1 MYDGTCVTTV
11 HFGMLRPLAH
21 GTRLATDYPEA
32 AKRRAKAA
40 ACDANNYDFMTWAAS
55 TRGGIGREAAAW
67 FTTNFDAKLARASS
81 DSERWRVSGERK
93 RFLQVHSTIIARR
106 NFAIFDNNAHPK
118 MGGGMPR
125 APPEQFE

>member
-1 MYDGTCVTTV
+1 MGWDIWPSLQGV
-11 HFGMLRPLAH
+11 
-21 GTRLATDYPEA
+21 
-32 AKRRAKAA
+32 
-40 ACDANNYDFMTWAAS
+40 
-55 TRGGIGREAAAW
+55 
-67 FTTNFDAKLARASS
+67 